1 VRVALIA
8 IIVCS
13 LVGCSAIVAG
23 DKEIKRAR
31 ALAQRV
37 HF

>member
-1 VRVALIA
+1 MKVALIA

-23 DKEIKRAR
+23 DREIKRS
-31 ALAQRV
+31 LAQRV